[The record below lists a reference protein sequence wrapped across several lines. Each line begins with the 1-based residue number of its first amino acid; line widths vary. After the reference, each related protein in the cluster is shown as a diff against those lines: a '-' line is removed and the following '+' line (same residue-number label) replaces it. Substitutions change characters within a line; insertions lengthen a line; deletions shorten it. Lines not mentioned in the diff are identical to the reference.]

1 MPSILPTEITNAL
14 FVREIFLRFSKI
26 NPPKNTEL
34 KIEICPPPS
43 TLSHTLEDDSPPTSQ
58 QFVPIIL
65 FHVAKTSACS
75 QTGERS
81 FSFPLVLLRIN
92 LRHVEKGL
100 LTTTA
105 NYQTREIIK
114 VNF

>member
-34 KIEICPPPS
+34 KIENCPPPS

-65 FHVAKTSACS
+65 FPVTKTSACS
-75 QTGERS
+75 PGW
-81 FSFPLVLLRIN
+81 
-92 LRHVEKGL
+92 
-100 LTTTA
+100 
-105 NYQTREIIK
+105 REEFFLPISLAK
-114 VNF
+114 D